1 MEKYSSEILPNA
13 KRSLELVS
21 LGYQGGEYNFLT
33 LLTAQRTFTQAN
45 LAYLSALDEMWSS
58 AIEIDGLLLV
68 DSLQSSPG
76 N

>member
-1 MEKYSSEILPNA
+1 MKCTVT
-13 KRSLELVS
+13 LELVS
-21 LGYQGGEYNFLT
+21 LGYQGGEYSFLT

-68 DSLQSSPG
+68 DSLQNAPS